1 MEMAHPA
8 LMKSSGWKWSSRF
21 RDLEAVHAW
30 GGGMMTPQTFNELP
44 KDDKLDII
52 AWYEAKWRIDAINA
66 WEQAEE
72 IKRTSK
78 PKRRQK

>member
-1 MEMAHPA
+1 MTMAHPA

-21 RDLEAVHAW
+21 RDLEAVQKW
-30 GGGMMTPQTFNELP
+30 GGGMTTSHFNELP

-52 AWYEAKWRIDAINA
+52 AWYEAKWRIDAINS
-66 WEQAEE
+66 WEQNEE
-72 IKRTSK
+72 MKRASK

>member
-1 MEMAHPA
+1 
-8 LMKSSGWKWSSRF
+8 
-21 RDLEAVHAW
+21 
-30 GGGMMTPQTFNELP
+30 MTPQTFSELS

-66 WEQAEE
+66 WEQNEE
-72 IKRTSK
+72 MKRASK